1 MKLVLKALKLKVA
14 TKRGRRGSRGE
25 ARDPSHNVL
34 DGDEAA
40 AAAAAALAVI
50 TLCVIMIL

>member
-1 MKLVLKALKLKVA
+1 M
-14 TKRGRRGSRGE
+14 GD

>member
-14 TKRGRRGSRGE
+14 TQARQVGD